1 MPGYDSRVPEDAVWC
16 IAKHIGGK
24 YHAYEVYEKLV
35 ELGDEGPVLSRDLPV
50 LEAKQGMLWRDV
62 FLKLIKVLDAVDLS
76 LEQLVSSKESLEQ
89 FLNLARDLRRVLL
102 VFRLDYHNWKLSR
115 EQQNQPT
122 FESAILQEAMYVRDH
137 LLNIEEH
144 IIEVLHRYA

>member
-1 MPGYDSRVPEDAVWC
+1 VGGYDSRVPADAVWC
-16 IAKHIGGK
+16 IAKHLGGK

-35 ELGDEGPVLSRDLPV
+35 ELGDAGPVLSRDLPV
-50 LEAKQGMLWRDV
+50 LGAERGMLWRDV

-76 LEQLVSSKESLEQ
+76 LEELVSTKENLEQ
-89 FLNLARDLRRVLL
+89 FLNLVRDLRRAVL
-102 VFRLDYHNWKLSR
+102 VFRLDYHAWRVSR
-115 EQQNQPT
+115 EQQNQPV
-122 FESAILQEAMYVRDH
+122 FESAILQEAMYLRDH